1 MSIRLDP
8 LARGSLA
15 DGVVRPAFKQGH
27 GGGFECACD
36 PHLQRLRMSG
46 GMDKATAVF
55 AFNERDGKTLGK
67 SVAVFE

>member
-15 DGVVRPAFKQGH
+15 DGVVRPAFKRCH
-27 GGGFECACD
+27 GRGFERACD

-46 GMDKATAVF
+46 GMDKATAVL
-55 AFNERDGKTLGK
+55 ALDEGDGQTLGK